1 MPNTHFTSIRMPSQR
16 YSCSRPDNWSL
27 PRQVMD
33 PCTRRKVYGPIRP
46 MESPGLFER
55 IFGLGRRW

>member
-1 MPNTHFTSIRMPSQR
+1 MPSQR

>member
-1 MPNTHFTSIRMPSQR
+1 MPNFDATSIRMPSQR

-27 PRQVMD
+27 PRQAMD

-46 MESPGLFER
+46 MEAPGLFER
-55 IFGLGRRW
+55 LFGLSRR

>member
-1 MPNTHFTSIRMPSQR
+1 
-16 YSCSRPDNWSL
+16 
-27 PRQVMD
+27 MD

-55 IFGLGRRW
+55 IFGFGRRW